1 MPSPHPDP
9 PRTTPGRSITT
20 TSTSSNSRGGGSAWG
35 AEFGVRQAGGERD
48 GDATSTAAAGAGSVG
63 REGSGAAGAAGAGG
77 AVGTAGTAGGWL
89 SGERR
94 SVLVGVLLSCAT
106 NALALLAN
114 FLDAEM
120 RQLAHHQPLPPTHAP
135 PFSSLAHS
143 PARASPSPRSGAPS
157 PGLLT
162 SPSAR
167 LRGSGRSSGR
177 WGGRGLGFGE
187 ELAGT
192 AWGGKAGARGAEG
205 EDALAGVREVRA
217 IVEAVETKGLAALLA
232 LISPLREIQTKR
244 AAHCIEAGGT
254 LLLALQCLVPI
265 PLHPCS
271 SPTPHL
277 GIPAPYLSP
286 LPSPPPTPSRL
297 LCVRCVHV
305 LWARERIME
314 LENDLFEEFSIQLLA
329 FSVIQ
334 EAIFLNAAALEM
346 VRDLHGFPRF
356 SAFLRWAAFLFTK
369 SSSEL
374 HPTLVLPPQPPPAPA
389 LPPSFSVA
397 GDEVGG
403 EVELPAIVARRD
415 PKALLFEG
423 SVLATPSRAASSPHT
438 AAAAAAAV
446 AANAAAAAAAAARPS
461 LTLPASLRSGGKSGG
476 TGGGGGGGGAVAA
489 GAERS
494 WAREKLLASS
504 TFRRV
509 TAERNSTDEA
519 LMAWNPHAAVA
530 CTVLCRFL
538 ADAMPAAALRRGHTF
553 GHGHGHGHGGGYGQ
567 DMGWDADPEEYREQ
581 AAQCVAGAL
590 LGVFEQQ
597 LFTVHQLRRILGSL
611 IAGAEHFRSA
621 RLWHALLSPI
631 FFFFGA
637 QTRPRQPLLS
647 PRLLGPKAAALA
659 AAPATAGAVAGVAR
673 GGAGGAGG
681 EGQQWQSFARTSS
694 VGEAAAGEAE
704 SGAGAAEGGLASG
717 GSGGGSSRHGEGLV
731 VLLDPA
737 LEYVNLPSSP
747 DAERLRGDIVALVE
761 LAVSVDMGDGS
772 ATECAL
778 LLAALEACC
787 AHPSAAALLAHALQ
801 RLLHSRGIDAVREL
815 SAVPRLA
822 AIIDRQHAAAA
833 AALPSAMPPLTPSQL
848 LPPRSVSL
856 PVSALRPVHSAYSE
870 EGEGAAAEWQG
881 VRGAVFALLE
891 GALGE
896 SDAALVDAACDPAVF
911 VPLLRLLWE
920 SDNREFALRV
930 LILLMHAP
938 LLDPSAGQ
946 PLLECFFDLISHAAS
961 FTATGSAVA
970 VTGEGGEEGGS
981 REAVGVKRQGG
992 AGGGGEEEE
1001 EGEKGESGGDGEEEV
1016 DTEGEGAAVD
1026 GRGEGGEQGEET
1038 GRRGGAEESSVAP
1051 GEATGSAAVVAGR
1064 SGGEGGAVEGRGGRV
1079 SARAVML
1086 VDDLLSCTTYI
1097 VSDPPN
1103 AALQQRCVEA
1113 GALQHVLAVL
1123 DARYSPAH
1131 ALTITLAALRCLTC
1145 LLAANQAA
1153 KVCLSCPPGPP
1164 RYNHSTCSMVRVA
1177 GAGYTGLQRR
1187 IEALTG
1193 GRAEQEVLDAVLC
1206 LATDGAYSASAHNTR
1221 ATIQNGDALILWL
1234 SLLRTAPEQ
1243 QAVGGLQQLQ
1253 AMLADSTASCAE
1265 CTRASLMWHL
1275 LHWLSTLDSLPLAPP
1290 LTSTAAH
1297 TATAIGAWGDGGEQQ
1312 EAAGVGR
1319 GEGGGREGVV
1329 AAVALLV
1336 ETMGRHSMSGKEITA
1351 VFHLLRQA
1359 GAGSR
1364 ARHASLLLRT
1374 LLGAIKDEGPS
1385 GFFEL
1390 NGVDSVSAPCYPRSG
1405 SSHALHCLMHHGLS
1419 TPPLPDAPWV
1429 VNSSTA

>member
-1 MPSPHPDP
+1 
-9 PRTTPGRSITT
+9 
-20 TSTSSNSRGGGSAWG
+20 
-35 AEFGVRQAGGERD
+35 
-48 GDATSTAAAGAGSVG
+48 
-63 REGSGAAGAAGAGG
+63 
-77 AVGTAGTAGGWL
+77 
-89 SGERR
+89 
-94 SVLVGVLLSCAT
+94 
-106 NALALLAN
+106 
-114 FLDAEM
+114 
-120 RQLAHHQPLPPTHAP
+120 
-135 PFSSLAHS
+135 
-143 PARASPSPRSGAPS
+143 
-157 PGLLT
+157 
-162 SPSAR
+162 
-167 LRGSGRSSGR
+167 
-177 WGGRGLGFGE
+177 
-187 ELAGT
+187 
-192 AWGGKAGARGAEG
+192 
-205 EDALAGVREVRA
+205 
-217 IVEAVETKGLAALLA
+217 
-232 LISPLREIQTKR
+232 
-244 AAHCIEAGGT
+244 
-254 LLLALQCLVPI
+254 
-265 PLHPCS
+265 
-271 SPTPHL
+271 
-277 GIPAPYLSP
+277 
-286 LPSPPPTPSRL
+286 
-297 LCVRCVHV
+297 
-305 LWARERIME
+305 ME

-590 LGVFEQQ
+590 LGVFEQQVGDWYDAAAGRMFRSLSPTLQ

-1103 AALQQRCVEA
+1103 AVSLCFVVGTGRVRAGLYAGCGAWALWALQQRCVEA

-1153 KVCLSCPPGPP
+1153 K
-1164 RYNHSTCSMVRVA
+1164 
-1177 GAGYTGLQRR
+1177 
-1187 IEALTG
+1187 
-1193 GRAEQEVLDAVLC
+1193 
-1206 LATDGAYSASAHNTR
+1206 
-1221 ATIQNGDALILWL
+1221 
-1234 SLLRTAPEQ
+1234 
-1243 QAVGGLQQLQ
+1243 
-1253 AMLADSTASCAE
+1253 
-1265 CTRASLMWHL
+1265 
-1275 LHWLSTLDSLPLAPP
+1275 
-1290 LTSTAAH
+1290 
-1297 TATAIGAWGDGGEQQ
+1297 
-1312 EAAGVGR
+1312 
-1319 GEGGGREGVV
+1319 
-1329 AAVALLV
+1329 
-1336 ETMGRHSMSGKEITA
+1336 
-1351 VFHLLRQA
+1351 
-1359 GAGSR
+1359 
-1364 ARHASLLLRT
+1364 
-1374 LLGAIKDEGPS
+1374 
-1385 GFFEL
+1385 
-1390 NGVDSVSAPCYPRSG
+1390 
-1405 SSHALHCLMHHGLS
+1405 
-1419 TPPLPDAPWV
+1419 
-1429 VNSSTA
+1429 